1 MLRSFSTQTASAN
14 IAGIARGLIRSG
26 RIVEAA
32 HLCQTSRD
40 VAAVEASIG
49 AILRPMLS
57 STSPPNSALLRPP
70 AAPTSDAVSPAD
82 TAHGNGHQKQLPTL
96 LFFLDHLYPPK
107 PAPVAPTRPGGSGA
121 TDRLTLSRSLVSAEY
136 AAPFYRSGYASAV
149 TQLLRAQHLDAS
161 RVIHSFLL
169 SRGVFP
175 DHRVFYSLLKRL
187 TEQSNLA
194 PAYLCYRDYVDC
206 YHRPSAQTVGLLI
219 HALALKGSNKSLSH
233 TSIDTITQRYD
244 PWHYATLAFL
254 PPPPLYAPNDPR
266 AVAIPPFPTHPP
278 GHPDL
283 YRAHLAR
290 QLPDLPPVTPL
301 LNQLCQDLRTRRI
314 PLTAALL
321 TSLLQ
326 CLVYSGEPLGGVR
339 AIFDDMHHGPVQP
352 NPVTYLVMMYG
363 YARQAQPEPV
373 AELLV
378 QLQKVHPGQVTIAH
392 YGVLMY
398 AYSRANRVR
407 GVLRVWDDIQARFRH
422 PNAKVTNILLLALIR
437 GGQPRLAIDVFQQLA
452 HRISPSFFASSSH
465 PPSPS
470 TAPIPSATSYFPLS
484 VLSPPS
490 SPASALA
497 SAPTLSPTSTP
508 TLTTITSP
516 TSTPPPA
523 SPSPSSTPHPRTRA
537 SQRDEE
543 HNASLLIRAHL
554 LNNNLAEA
562 WQMFGR
568 IRCQDPTINSHI
580 LESFLRYFIK
590 QSDLWSCERVFNTI
604 DQSSVK
610 SVYWVDYLQL
620 ITLAYENRHYILVA
634 RFYESMRQ
642 KYLNHFPPLLRS
654 GEGSPLARHTLRN
667 WPAFLHLVTGAKPP
681 IATPPLLRGEPYRPI
696 CRVQDHQALAQPT
709 MPNRLDG
716 LAIPAAQNERIAL
729 GCLKAE
735 RPSLALLA
743 YHDYLQYPGVQ
754 PIPALEEVFAHLS
767 VAN

>member
-136 AAPFYRSGYASAV
+136 AAPFYR
-149 TQLLRAQHLDAS
+149 
-161 RVIHSFLL
+161 I
-169 SRGVFP
+169 
-175 DHRVFYSLLKRL
+175 
-187 TEQSNLA
+187 
-194 PAYLCYRDYVDC
+194 
-206 YHRPSAQTVGLLI
+206 
-219 HALALKGSNKSLSH
+219 
-233 TSIDTITQRYD
+233 
-244 PWHYATLAFL
+244 
-254 PPPPLYAPNDPR
+254 
-266 AVAIPPFPTHPP
+266 
-278 GHPDL
+278 
-283 YRAHLAR
+283 
-290 QLPDLPPVTPL
+290 
-301 LNQLCQDLRTRRI
+301 
-314 PLTAALL
+314 
-321 TSLLQ
+321 
-326 CLVYSGEPLGGVR
+326 YSGEPLGGVR

-508 TLTTITSP
+508 TLTTIPSP